1 MVNLFDVDPIL
12 ISFFCLWRHTHTPL
26 FISRGGQSLWPDSA
40 TLAVKDVNIDIPR
53 NTSGGR
59 LLLAFVAE
67 SFL

>member
-1 MVNLFDVDPIL
+1 MVNLFDVDTIL

-40 TLAVKDVNIDIPR
+40 TLAVIKHDRDGR
-53 NTSGGR
+53 KTSGGR